1 MFHNDVYNEL
11 NANTKK
17 VVGYF
22 FIKKKIRSNWGELE
36 VPCNLEFCFA
46 AAFSPAT
53 PTVQRLPRSHS
64 PMHITRAKAKEKRIE
79 KNGTKKKVSC
89 MRVCNG
95 YMKRVL
101 SGYLFSRSSSCKWLR
116 TAEQHK

>member
-79 KNGTKKKVSC
+79 KNGTKKKSFMYACVQ
-89 MRVCNG
+89 RLYETRFVW
-95 YMKRVL
+95 L
-101 SGYLFSRSSSCKWLR
+101 SFFSFFVV
-116 TAEQHK
+116 